1 MDKATQSKER
11 LSGALLE
18 LLKTVPYEDITVQ
31 IVSDHAGVSR
41 MAFYRNFDSKDDV
54 IRYYLK
60 KQTDHFLR
68 ESHIE
73 EDASFGPVYFRKLI
87 EHLSKTREVG
97 QLLIDTGLFDLL
109 RAEFDRI
116 YTVRARDH
124 RGILRSTFIAGGICN
139 VYYYWLVNGC
149 REAPAELADELERVL
164 SCI

>member
-31 IVSDHAGVSR
+31 RISDYAGVSR
-41 MAFYRNFDSKDDV
+41 MAFYRNFNSKDDV
-54 IRYYLK
+54 IRYYLE
-60 KQTDHFLR
+60 KQTDQFLR
-68 ESHIE
+68 ESHIT
-73 EDASFGPVYFRKLI
+73 EDAIFGPVYFRKLI
-87 EHLSKTREVG
+87 EHLSNTREAG

-116 YTVRARDH
+116 YTVRAKGH
-124 RGILRSTFIAGGICN
+124 REMLRSTFIAGGICN

-149 REAPAELADELERVL
+149 REAPAELVDELERVL
-164 SCI
+164 SRI